1 MCIRSL
7 ALSQS
12 SLSQTGLLGL
22 YTGMCVRW
30 WCVWEPGSSFRPACA
45 SCMPWHAKPDRCRW
59 KAAACLRVPRLA
71 HARTYVSRHV
81 TPGMGRDVP
90 RLPCGV
96 CRGIRKPALPYPGR
110 QGDLPSGGSCM
121 LWHARRGALEPPARL
136 APQQVR
142 ADSGHVFRP
151 GSKVAAWGSGAATR
165 PAGHPPHTRFRTH
178 VFANNPRKRCHEAL
192 SSGLPVVFRRH
203 ESGVFFLPVCA
214 NPV

>member
-1 MCIRSL
+1 MHQVLGTL
-7 ALSQS
+7 AIVALT
-12 SLSQTGLLGL
+12 TGLLGL

-165 PAGHPPHTRFRTH
+165 PAGHPPTPDSGHTFSPITRGSAVTKLYPAACPSCSA
-178 VFANNPRKRCHEAL
+178 VTNPAFL
-192 SSGLPVVFRRH
+192 
-203 ESGVFFLPVCA
+203 FLPVCA